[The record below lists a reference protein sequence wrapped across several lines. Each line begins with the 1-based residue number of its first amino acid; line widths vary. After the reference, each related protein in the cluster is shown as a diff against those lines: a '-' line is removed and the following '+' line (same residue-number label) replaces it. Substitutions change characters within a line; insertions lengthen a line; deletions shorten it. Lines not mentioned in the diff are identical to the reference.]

1 MRILFRILTVP
12 LIAVLVACGGGGGNP
27 GTSDST
33 GGTGGAGG
41 TAINGTVT
49 VQAYSRVAGAD
60 VAVNSFA
67 SSDLTVRAKATVKDP
82 SGNALSNVIVT
93 FSESGPGLLAF
104 MPGSAT
110 ALTNS
115 AGVAEIDLKAATV
128 TSQGATQLVA
138 TAAVTSKTGTAV
150 SLVGKQNLAI
160 SGGVVQDPQ
169 AAAAAIN
176 FTSVAP
182 SDKSIV
188 IAGAG
193 GSGRSEVALLTFTVV
208 DSSGAPL
215 QGVVVDFTAVPAD
228 SVTLNASSGT
238 TNASGQVTATVNSKS
253 SPTSVIIKAAVHGR
267 SGISTQSDTLTVT
280 TGVATQRGFDLS
292 ASKFNMDSD
301 LSGDSSILTVRIVD
315 ANGNPVADGVP
326 VVAVTD
332 FGSVGT
338 SGRGGCTTVNG
349 ACTVEYRVQNPRPTD
364 GTPVSVVFS
373 TQTGQE
379 AQISDTLRLWV
390 SSVGGLSL
398 YDPAAFASPVMG
410 LALTVSDAAACK
422 FDSVNLLLG
431 TAAGFAAPAGTTI
444 AVRSL
449 SDLSTP
455 AITDGSPT
463 LDRAATRTRLILSAS
478 GKLGSAGGRDR
489 WLFTFTAG
497 PSKTVSTVELPVTVP
512 ACPKA

>member
-1 MRILFRILTVP
+1 MRKLFRILTVP
-12 LIAVLVACGGGGGNP
+12 LMAVLVACGGGGGDP
-27 GTSDST
+27 GTSSS
-33 GGTGGAGG
+33 GGGSGG
-41 TAINGTVT
+41 TAISGTVT
-49 VQAYSRVAGAD
+49 VQAYSRVAGED
-60 VAVNSFA
+60 VAVSSFS
-67 SSDLTVRAKATVKDP
+67 SSDLTVRAKATVKDS
-82 SGNALSNVIVT
+82 SGNAIANAIVT

-138 TAAVTSKTGTAV
+138 TTAVTSKTGTEV
-150 SLVGKQNLAI
+150 SLAGKQNLAI

-169 AAAAAIN
+169 AAATAIN

-193 GSGRSEVALLTFTVV
+193 GNGRSEVALLTFTVV

-292 ASKFNMDSD
+292 ASKFNLDAD
-301 LSGDSSILTVRIVD
+301 LSGDSSTLTVRIVD
-315 ANGNPVADGVP
+315 ENGNPVADGVP
-326 VVAVTD
+326 VVAQAD
-332 FGSVGT
+332 FGRVGT

-349 ACTVEYRVQNPRPTD
+349 ACSVEYTVQNPRPTD

-373 TQTGQE
+373 TQTGQGT
-379 AQISDTLRLWV
+379 QISDTLRLWV

-398 YDPAAFASPVMG
+398 YDTAASASPITD
-410 LALTVSDAAACK
+410 LTLTVTDAATCK
-422 FDSVNLLLG
+422 FGSVNLFLG
-431 TAAGFAAPAGTTI
+431 TPAGFAAPAGTTI

-449 SDLSTP
+449 NDISTP

-463 LDRAATRTRLILSAS
+463 LDRAAATRTRLILSAS
-478 GKLGSAGGRDR
+478 GKSGSAGGRDR

-512 ACPKA
+512 ACPKAQ

>member
-1 MRILFRILTVP
+1 MRKLFRILTVP
-12 LIAVLVACGGGGGNP
+12 LVAVLVACGGGGGDP
-27 GTSDST
+27 GTSGSG
-33 GGTGGAGG
+33 GGTGG
-41 TAINGTVT
+41 TANNGTVT
-49 VQAYSRVAGAD
+49 VQAYSRVTGAD
-60 VAVNSFA
+60 VAVNNFA
-67 SSDLTVRAKATVKDP
+67 SSDPTVRARATVKDP
-82 SGNALSNVIVT
+82 SGNAISNVIVT

-138 TAAVTSKTGTAV
+138 TTAVTSKTGTEV
-150 SLVGKQNLAI
+150 SLVGRQNVAI
-160 SGGVVQDPQ
+160 SGGVVQNPQ
-169 AAAAAIN
+169 AAASAIN
-176 FTSVAP
+176 FTNVAP

-193 GSGRSEVALLTFTVV
+193 GNGRSEVALLTFTVV
-208 DSSGAPL
+208 DSSGSPL

-228 SVTLNASSGT
+228 SVTLNAPSGT

-267 SGISTQSDTLTVT
+267 SSISTQSDTLTVT
-280 TGVATQRGFDLS
+280 TGVATQLGFDLS
-292 ASKFNMDSD
+292 ASKYNLDSD

-326 VVAVTD
+326 VVAVTN

-373 TQTGQE
+373 TQTGQGT
-379 AQISDTLRLWV
+379 QISDTLPLWV
-390 SSVGGLSL
+390 NSVNELGL
-398 YDPAAFASPVMG
+398 YTPPTPPAALASPTTE
-410 LALTVSDAAACK
+410 LTLKVNDAATCK

-431 TAAGFAAPAGTTI
+431 TPAGFAAPAGTTI

-449 SDLSTP
+449 NGISTP
-455 AITDGSPT
+455 TITDGSPT
-463 LDRAATRTRLILSAS
+463 LDRAAIRTGFIISAS
-478 GKLGSAGGRDR
+478 GKLGSAGGDDQ
-489 WLFTFTAG
+489 WIFTFTAG
-497 PSKTVSTVELPVTVP
+497 PSKTVRSVQLPVKVP
-512 ACPKA
+512 RC